1 MLNELEKKQIIKK
14 GIDIKA
20 IENQISKFTKGII
33 PSNLTEVASTE
44 KGIYSPNENR
54 RNYYISLYN
63 EYTEYRKIVKFVP
76 ASGAASR
83 MFKEIFNCVEELTLN
98 VENQNEILNKH
109 PKAKEVIENIT
120 NFAFIEDLKQILS
133 KNNYDLEKLL
143 SQNDFLTIF
152 NYILNQEELNYSKL
166 PKALLHF
173 HKYDEESRL
182 AMDEHLVE
190 GAFYAKNFNEEVDI
204 HFTISPEHEEW
215 FNENLNKKIAEYE
228 NKYKVKYNIS
238 YSFQHS
244 STDTVAVDLNNEV
257 FKDENDNLVFRPA
270 GHGALIKNLNELDG
284 DLIFI
289 KNIDN
294 ITTDSK
300 RQPTYD
306 YKKIIAGIL
315 LDKEI
320 SIQGNLELLQQ
331 EECSEEDIQDIA
343 DFVVK
348 IMNESL
354 VENFENLSNQYKIKY
369 LHNTLNRP
377 IRVCGMVKNE
387 GEPGGGP
394 FFVKDSEG
402 KISLQIVEKSQI
414 DTKNPE
420 QLEILKN
427 STHFNPVDIVASI
440 VDFNGNKFNLNEF
453 IDQETYMI
461 SEKSKDGKPLK
472 ALELPGLWN
481 GAMAKWISFFVEVPL
496 ETFSPVKEINDL
508 LRPEHQN

>member
-1 MLNELEKKQIIKK
+1 MLNEIDKSEITAR
-14 GIDIKA
+14 GIDIET
-20 IENQISKFTKGII
+20 IENQISKFKKGII
-33 PSNLTEVASTE
+33 STKLIEEASDQ
-44 KGIYSPNENR
+44 KGIYTPGQNR
-54 RNYYISLYN
+54 VNYYISLYN

-83 MFKEIFNCVEELTLN
+83 MFKEIFSCVENLKLN
-98 VENQNEILNKH
+98 PNNQQEILNQN
-109 PKAKEVIENIT
+109 PKAKEVIENIKD
-120 NFAFIEDLKQILS
+120 FAFYDELKSIVET
-133 KNNYDLEKLL
+133 KNLDINKLIA
-143 SQNDFLTIF
+143 QNDYLTLF
-152 NYILNQEELNYSKL
+152 NYILNQEGLNYAKL

-173 HKYDEESRL
+173 HYYTEGARL

-190 GAFYAKNFNEEVDI
+190 GAYYAKNFNDEVDI
-204 HFTISPEHEEW
+204 HFTISPEHEKW
-215 FNENLNKKIAEYE
+215 FDDNLKNKIPSFQE
-228 NKYKVKYNIS
+228 KYNVKYNITK
-238 YSFQHS
+238 SFQHP
-244 STDTVAVDLNNEV
+244 STDTIAVDLNNEI
-257 FKDENDNLVFRPA
+257 FKDENNKLVFRPA
-270 GHGALIKNLNELDG
+270 GHGALIKNLNEIDG

-320 SIQGNLELLQQ
+320 CIHGNLELLQQ
-331 EECSEEDIQDIA
+331 EECSDEDIHDIA
-343 DFVVK
+343 DFIAK

-354 VENFENLSNQYKIKY
+354 IENFSQLKKQEKIEY
-369 LHNTLNRP
+369 LFNTLNRP

-394 FFVKDSEG
+394 FFVQDSEG

-414 DTKNPE
+414 DTNNPE
-420 QLEILKN
+420 QIKILKN

-440 VDFNGNKFNLNEF
+440 VDFNGDKFNLNEF